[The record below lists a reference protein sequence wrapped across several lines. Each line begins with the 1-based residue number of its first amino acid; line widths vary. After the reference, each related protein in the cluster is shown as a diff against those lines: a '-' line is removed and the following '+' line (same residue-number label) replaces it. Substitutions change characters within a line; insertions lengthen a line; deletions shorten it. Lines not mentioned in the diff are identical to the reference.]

1 MSGWMDLVA
10 AYLQYEAADKASNKK
25 PQYSISPQQSWL
37 FDKLK
42 DLMNY
47 SPTRDYVSSYAD
59 SYLKGM
65 NAPNGSLNWK
75 PTFQSDY
82 MKGQQPLPNMSVDL
96 SKLPIFQGDK
106 NGQMP
111 WNPNYT
117 GPGIGGKPTVPAKTS
132 PMASG
137 ARNMRCPM
145 NKDSG
150 CEWEGFKAM
159 TGGLSDYDRI
169 TGGYDGAPGQGGR
182 NEFGMLVTTMNQNS
196 PQAQQQWNQWFG
208 GLTPE
213 QRTAELQKSQ
223 ALDKYLR
230 GLGGSLGSSFM
241 AAVKGDPLGF
251 GAALMTAGATA
262 GMSLIGFFAQKPV
275 AQAAGNAWDAI
286 KNGIAGIFGGGG
298 QSSPQGG
305 STPTVPN
312 GQAPGWKP

>member
-25 PQYSISPQQSWL
+25 PKYSISPQQSWL

-117 GPGIGGKPTVPAKTS
+117 GAGIGGKPTVPGGSTGSGSKGALQPDGSYGPIMPGYYNPAFTKPGAGT
-132 PMASG
+132 AWG
-137 ARNMRCPM
+137 ARNDTIDGSDNPS
-145 NKDSG
+145 NP
-150 CEWEGFKAM
+150 
-159 TGGLSDYDRI
+159 GGLP
-169 TGGYDGAPGQGGR
+169 GGTTLPNPPNPADG
-182 NEFGMLVTTMNQNS
+182 
-196 PQAQQQWNQWFG
+196 QA
-208 GLTPE
+208 T
-213 QRTAELQKSQ
+213 
-223 ALDKYLR
+223 
-230 GLGGSLGSSFM
+230 
-241 AAVKGDPLGF
+241 
-251 GAALMTAGATA
+251 
-262 GMSLIGFFAQKPV
+262 
-275 AQAAGNAWDAI
+275 WDAI
-286 KNGIAGIFGGGG
+286 QNGLAHIGQNGSLIWKATGAVLGYLIMGPMGVPTGIKVGGQVYNWTNKPGQSPPPSAPNNAPKPGGG
-298 QSSPQGG
+298 
-305 STPTVPN
+305 V
-312 GQAPGWKP
+312 

>member
-117 GPGIGGKPTVPAKTS
+117 GAGIGGKPTVPGAGTKTTQ
-132 PMASG
+132 P
-137 ARNMRCPM
+137 
-145 NKDSG
+145 
-150 CEWEGFKAM
+150 F
-159 TGGLSDYDRI
+159 
-169 TGGYDGAPGQGGR
+169 GGR
-182 NEFGMLVTTMNQNS
+182 GMLRPGFQNTVGAGSGDWSQDYYNNSFNGGSGYGGTNPNS
-196 PQAQQQWNQWFG
+196 PDYAGPKAPNGAGTGEPPRNEYGQLIDSMNNTNFADVVHKNADGTVSLSFPGMPQPSTLSAQQWAQ
-208 GLTPE
+208 
-213 QRTAELQKSQ
+213 LQS
-223 ALDKYLR
+223 R
-230 GLGGSLGSSFM
+230 E
-241 AAVKGDPLGF
+241 AAFKQFFATNMQKITDYAKANKMDIF
-251 GAALMTAGATA
+251 RAAL
-262 GMSLIGFFAQKPV
+262 LL
-275 AQAAGNAWDAI
+275 
-286 KNGIAGIFGGGG
+286 FGL
-298 QSSPQGG
+298 
-305 STPTVPN
+305 
-312 GQAPGWKP
+312 